1 VNRTPDDI
9 RTSIDTV
16 LSGASHD
23 PTLYNRVMNASKGDT
38 PPVKRKFTL
47 SMALVLI
54 LILLTCTAAV
64 AATYRG
70 VTHFLTDSSYDP
82 HYVMK
87 PLRRYHTSHRL
98 IVNVVDAYWDGAAL
112 SVAYRIQSLDP
123 AEIVAM
129 HCYSPSHNHYA
140 AQKYADIIVEQPPYV
155 IITEGENV
163 SHTKSYMINWVCE
176 EDGSLTVML
185 TFQENAV
192 SDQLTFTVPIINIR
206 DNKSPETAYLHFTLP
221 SLPDPIAGHT
231 HDWVPSTCV
240 SPRRCTIC
248 NRTVGDLGEHNF
260 QPGPEEGQYTC
271 PVCTMSY
278 SIYD

>member
-1 VNRTPDDI
+1 MTRKPEDI
-9 RTSIDTV
+9 RTAIDAT

-23 PTLYNRVMNASKGDT
+23 PTLFTSVVNASKGDT
-38 PPVKRKFTL
+38 PTVKRKLTF
-47 SMALVLI
+47 SMALVLA
-54 LILLTCTAAV
+54 LILLTGTVAV

-70 VTHFLTDSSYDP
+70 VTHFLSDSSYDP

-98 IVNVVDAYWDGAAL
+98 IVKVVDAYWDGARL
-112 SVAYRIQSLDP
+112 SVAYSIQSLDP
-123 AEIVAM
+123 DELVAM
-129 HCYSPSHNHYA
+129 RCRYPDHAHYA
-140 AQKYADIIVEQPPYV
+140 AQADAGIIVEAPPY
-155 IITEGENV
+155 IIVTEGENV
-163 SHTKSYMINWVCE
+163 SHVSGYSSDWFCE

-192 SDQLTFTVPIINIR
+192 SDQLKFTIPIINVR
-206 DNKSPETAYLHFTLP
+206 DGISPETAYLHFILP
-221 SLPDPIAGHT
+221 SIADPIADHT
-231 HDWVPSTCV
+231 HNWAPSTCV
-240 SPRRCTIC
+240 SLRTCTIC

-278 SIYD
+278 SIFD